1 LGLVLFE
8 ALTGGWP
15 FLEGNVAADPVIASG
30 QLQASRLS
38 SPIEFSAGSKW
49 LTPGL
54 KSIIEKCLTPQPDDR
69 YQNADDLAED
79 LDRFLTHRPLKT
91 TIDPSRLER
100 TAKWIRSSPARA
112 ILVATVLGTVS
123 LLIVMFRPNDQPDD
137 SPTSDSGVTAS
148 VVVATLPADAAK
160 RSREADNVGQRLL
173 AERNFSEAAQQFELA
188 TKLNPQSATTWHNL
202 GVARFRL
209 GQFADSLSSFDR
221 SIALGNESG
230 LAYSHRAAARFALG
244 DEFGAETDF
253 ETAMQVASPDEN
265 AEVRANLRDF
275 DTLRA
280 SRTSQQSE

>member
-1 LGLVLFE
+1 
-8 ALTGGWP
+8 
-15 FLEGNVAADPVIASG
+15 
-30 QLQASRLS
+30 
-38 SPIEFSAGSKW
+38 
-49 LTPGL
+49 
-54 KSIIEKCLTPQPDDR
+54 
-69 YQNADDLAED
+69 
-79 LDRFLTHRPLKT
+79 
-91 TIDPSRLER
+91 
-100 TAKWIRSSPARA
+100 
-112 ILVATVLGTVS
+112 VATVLGTVS